1 MGTPR
6 GGVEDSKQNED
17 KGIGVKICERHI
29 SVSPSQYSW
38 RVAGREKERAA
49 RKRFPR
55 GKEVVHLLD
64 MEQSGKE
71 EEEGQASS
79 S

>member
-1 MGTPR
+1 M
-6 GGVEDSKQNED
+6 QNED
-17 KGIGVKICERHI
+17 NGIGVKISERHTSI
-29 SVSPSQYSW
+29 GPTVYSW
-38 RVAGREKERAA
+38 RVAGREKERA

-71 EEEGQASS
+71 EEEEEQASS
-79 S
+79 F